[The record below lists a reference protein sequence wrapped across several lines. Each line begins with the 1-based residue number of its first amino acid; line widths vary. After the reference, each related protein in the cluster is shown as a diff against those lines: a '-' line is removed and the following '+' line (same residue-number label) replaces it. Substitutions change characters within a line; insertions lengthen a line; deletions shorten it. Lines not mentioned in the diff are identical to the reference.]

1 MAYLRSLVTVISIIS
16 YIFIF
21 AAPPGTPMNIIVG
34 NTTSTSFVVQW
45 NKVDDVFWYFVNL
58 SYDGGSVNESSQT
71 TSQTITGLTP
81 GTTYHVTVTASN
93 SCGSSSDFI
102 IATTLIKPSTPPSS
116 FVIIATVVSMPLT
129 TPTGM

>member
-1 MAYLRSLVTVISIIS
+1 MAYLRNLVTAISIVS

-21 AAPPGTPMNIIVG
+21 AAPPGTPMNIIVS

-81 GTTYHVTVTASN
+81 GTMYCVTVTATN
-93 SCGSSSDFI
+93 SCGRSSDFI
-102 IATTLIKPSTPPSS
+102 IATTLIKPSTPSSS
-116 FVIIATVVSMPLT
+116 FVITATMVSMSLT